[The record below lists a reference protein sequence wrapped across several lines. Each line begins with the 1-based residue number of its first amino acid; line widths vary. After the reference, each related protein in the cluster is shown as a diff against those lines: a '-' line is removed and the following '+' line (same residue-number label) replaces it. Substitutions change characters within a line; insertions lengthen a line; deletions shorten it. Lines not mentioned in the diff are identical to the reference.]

1 MSHDEKMNFKDIII
15 IIATSILFIIIITP
29 ILTLA
34 LKHQPKVTDDI
45 KIVDKKVDIHD
56 GDTIPYII
64 GKTKDDK
71 TIKLN
76 TDVKGSKP
84 KYDFEKLKKGKV
96 YKITYTK
103 YVFNITGRKIATN
116 ITDS

>member
-1 MSHDEKMNFKDIII
+1 MNHDETLTFRDIII
-15 IIATSILFIIIITP
+15 IIATSILFIIIVTP
-29 ILTLA
+29 MLTLM

-45 KIVDKKVDIHD
+45 KIVDKKVDVHD
-56 GDTIPYII
+56 GEAIPYIV
-64 GKTKDDK
+64 GKTKDNK

-84 KYDFEKLKKGKV
+84 EYDFEKLKKGKV

-103 YVFNITGRKIATN
+103 FMFNVSGRKIITN
-116 ITDS
+116 ISDS

>member
-1 MSHDEKMNFKDIII
+1 MTHDEKMNFKDIII
-15 IIATSILFIIIITP
+15 IIATSFLFIVIIVP
-29 ILTLA
+29 VLTLM

-56 GDTIPYII
+56 SDTIPYII

-76 TDVKGSKP
+76 TNAKGSQP

-103 YVFNITGRKIATN
+103 YVFNITGRKIITN
-116 ITDS
+116 IAES

>member
-1 MSHDEKMNFKDIII
+1 MNHDEKMNFKDIII
-15 IIATSILFIIIITP
+15 IIATSILFIIIIIP
-29 ILTLA
+29 VLTLM

-56 GDTIPYII
+56 GEAIPYIV
-64 GKTKDDK
+64 GKTKDNK

-103 YVFNITGRKIATN
+103 FMFNMSGRKIITN
-116 ITDS
+116 ITES

>member
-1 MSHDEKMNFKDIII
+1 MNHDEKMNFKDIII
-15 IIATSILFIIIITP
+15 IIATSVLFIIIITP
-29 ILTLA
+29 ILTLM
-34 LKHQPKVTDDI
+34 LKHQPKVTEDI
-45 KIVDKKVDIHD
+45 KIVDKKADIHD
-56 GDTIPYII
+56 GEAIPYIV
-64 GKTKDDK
+64 GKTKDNK

-103 YVFNITGRKIATN
+103 FMFNVSGRKIITN
-116 ITDS
+116 ITEN

>member
-1 MSHDEKMNFKDIII
+1 MNHDEKMNFKDIII
-15 IIATSILFIIIITP
+15 IIATSILFIIIIIP
-29 ILTLA
+29 VLTLA

-56 GDTIPYII
+56 GEAIPYIV
-64 GKTKDDK
+64 GKTKDNK

-103 YVFNITGRKIATN
+103 FMFNMSGRKIITN
-116 ITDS
+116 ITES

>member
-1 MSHDEKMNFKDIII
+1 MNHESELNLRDITI
-15 IIATSILFIIIITP
+15 IIATSILFIIVITP
-29 ILTLA
+29 VLSLM
-34 LKHQPKVTDDI
+34 LKHQPKVTEDI

-56 GDTIPYII
+56 SDTIPYII

-71 TIKLN
+71 KVKLN
-76 TDVKGSKP
+76 TDIKGSKP
-84 KYDFEKLKKGKV
+84 KYDFEKLKKGNV